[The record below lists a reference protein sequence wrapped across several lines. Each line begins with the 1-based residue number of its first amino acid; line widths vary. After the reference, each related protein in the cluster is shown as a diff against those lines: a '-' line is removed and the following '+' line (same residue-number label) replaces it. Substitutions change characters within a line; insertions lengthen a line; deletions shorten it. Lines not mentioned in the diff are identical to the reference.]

1 MLKIQV
7 RVYKE
12 DETFSMLSLKK
23 TDKLRDLASMIEC
36 DKAFR
41 FRAYDP

>member
-1 MLKIQV
+1 LKIQV

-12 DETFSMLSLKK
+12 DETFSILSLKK

-36 DKAFR
+36 EQPFR
-41 FRAYDP
+41 MRAYDP